1 MKYQKPSR
9 SIHYLRPKKIYF
21 QDSDLHDISRRFE
34 KYENK
39 KKTFWT
45 PYKDAINSSEF
56 ITPPPGISSSPE
68 AFEDASPEDGE
79 DQPEDE
85 IKGKDI
91 RNENII
97 IFSYNEP

>member
-21 QDSDLHDISRRFE
+21 QESDLHDISRRFE
-34 KYENK
+34 NYENK
-39 KKTFWT
+39 KNILNT
-45 PYKDAINSSEF
+45 YKDAINSSEF
-56 ITPPPGISSSPE
+56 ITPPPGLSSSPE
-68 AFEDASPEDGE
+68 AFEDATPEDDE
-79 DQPEDE
+79 DKPEDE